1 MKTLARGLHRLP
13 TVVVATSGMFT
24 DPHVAEIQSAREA
37 LLDRL
42 APAPEGSVVPLSLE
56 GVELSASCLASVLV
70 PVLSAIV
77 GGHLQRKY
85 VVVIDPTGRNK
96 WDGDAGLKKESE
108 RLDRKLVCVWQA
120 KQTELAGPVDTQV
133 RATYEFVLSSW
144 RKDSDGAT
152 ARDLAEHFDVSI
164 QAASNRLAKASGLG
178 LLHAADRE
186 VVSGGGAQYVFVPVV

>member
-1 MKTLARGLHRLP
+1 
-13 TVVVATSGMFT
+13 MFT
-24 DPHVAEIQSAREA
+24 DPQAAEIQSARAA

-42 APAPEGSVVPLSLE
+42 APALEGSVAPLSLD
-56 GVELSASCLASVLV
+56 GVELSASCLAAVLV

-77 GGHLQRKY
+77 DGHLENKFL
-85 VVVIDPTGRNK
+85 VVVDPSGRNK

-120 KQTELAGPVDTQV
+120 KKQTELAGPIDTQV
-133 RATYEFVLSSW
+133 RATYEFVLSTW
-144 RKDSDGAT
+144 RKYGDGST

-186 VVSGGGAQYVFVPVV
+186 TVSGGGAQYVFVPVA